1 MSLNL
6 EELSR
11 AIFSGNKDSMERFI
25 FASIFVH
32 QNKIQTACDKLDSE
46 ITMKQWLLL
55 AVVSTFEE
63 PMSLSKIGEIMG
75 CSRQNVKKLALS
87 LEKKGFIQLV
97 QSKYDSRS
105 TCILLDEKMNEY
117 ISRVGDMQENVLKIL
132 FEDFSEDEIKQ
143 YFNMVSKFYTGIK
156 KVENYADEVK
166 NNRNNI

>member
-1 MSLNL
+1 MSSNL

-75 CSRQNVKKLALS
+75 CSRQNVKKLATT
-87 LEKKGFIQLV
+87 LEKKGFIQLI
-97 QSKYDSRS
+97 QSKSDSRS

-132 FEDFSEDEIKQ
+132 FEDFSEEEIKQ
-143 YFNMVSKFYTGIK
+143 YFNLVSKLYTGIE
-156 KVENYADEVK
+156 KVENYTEEIK
-166 NNRNNI
+166 NNRNKL

>member
-55 AVVSTFEE
+55 AVISTFGE
-63 PMSLSKIGEIMG
+63 PLSLSKIGEIMG
-75 CSRQNVKKLALS
+75 CSRQNVKKLATI
-87 LEKKGFIQLV
+87 LEKKGFIQLT
-97 QSKYDSRS
+97 QSKSDNRS
-105 TCILLDEKMNEY
+105 TYILIDEKMNEY

-132 FEDFSEDEIKQ
+132 FEDFSEEEIKQ
-143 YFNMVSKFYTGIK
+143 YFNLVLKLYTGIE
-156 KVENYADEVK
+156 KVENYTEEVK
-166 NNRNNI
+166 NTRNKV